1 MLFNYLRLTLRTF
14 FKNKVAFIINLLGM
28 SIALGCCITAYVN
41 YEYNTA
47 FDKQQK
53 NAANIYRIGFWQ
65 ATEKK
70 QVPYGVC
77 PMPVGNLISENLRE
91 GEQVIQYISRSGQF
105 RIGNEMFEKE
115 FVYVNQSFTSVFSIE
130 LLSGTFSLADK
141 SKVLISDKL
150 AITYFGST
158 DVLGKPLTQIISGEP
173 REYEIGGVYKEFD
186 TNSSFRFDLLTSFEN
201 FFKGPAQ
208 RSTVENDWS
217 RWATTFLYLKDQ
229 NSVAALTKQLQQYV
243 KTQNEARPD
252 LQAQTFYIE
261 SFVGMAARATR
272 ERNQGH
278 WFNSAMPPAAVIA
291 PFVMAGFLLLVACFN
306 FMNNS
311 IAVAGNRLKEIGVR
325 KVIGGN
331 RKELIFQFLSE
342 ALVFCMLALGLALVL
357 AEYFTDGWNSM
368 WAGIEMS
375 IQYKD
380 NITFLFVLLM
390 LMTFTALLAGGYPAF
405 YISSFK
411 PIQILRGTT
420 RFGGTNWFTKSLLV
434 FQFSISLAAVIF
446 ALAFYYNSKFQ
457 KEYDLGY
464 SWRSVIQVPL
474 ENSAQYN
481 KLKNELAANPMIQS
495 IGGSQH
501 HIYTS
506 SYNAA
511 VKNEKLKEKEI
522 DMLNIGDDYF
532 KTVNVRLIAGREF
545 QKDQVS
551 DIKESIIVNEEFIRT
566 FELPSNP
573 IGQRILINDSIP
585 VYIVGVVKDVYLG
598 ALFQPLS
605 PVAFRYAP
613 AEDCK
618 FLVAS
623 TDPTQLVVVN
633 DQIKE
638 AWKKLFPNSLYP
650 GRLMEQRMMMA
661 LEHFDSVVILY
672 TFLGLV
678 AIIMSV
684 SGLYSLVSLNLQ
696 KRTKELGIRKI
707 LGAPLPHM
715 VVQSSK
721 LFIVIM
727 VISFFVGSLLGSVMV
742 NGLMGSIWEYYVAI
756 NLQVLALAITILFVI
771 AVATIGYKI
780 RKVTVTN
787 PVDSLRYE

>member
-91 GEQVIQYISRSGQF
+91 GEKIIQYISKSGQF
-105 RIGNEMFEKE
+105 RIGDEMFEKE

-130 LLSGTFSLADK
+130 LLSGTFSLEDK

-150 AITYFGST
+150 AINYFGST

-173 REYEIGGVYKEFD
+173 REYEIGGVYRAFD
-186 TNSSFRFDLLTSFEN
+186 SNSSFRFDLLTSFDN
-201 FFKGPAQ
+201 FFKDPAQ
-208 RSTVENDWS
+208 RSTIENDWS

-342 ALVFCMLALGLALVL
+342 AMVFCMLALGLALVL

-375 IQYKD
+375 IQYKN

-474 ENSAQYN
+474 DNSSQYN
-481 KLKNELAANPMIQS
+481 KLKNELAANSMIQS
-495 IGGSQH
+495 VGGSQH

-511 VKNEKLKEKEI
+511 AKNEKLKEKEI

-532 KTVNVRLIAGREF
+532 KTVNVRIIAGREF
-545 QKDQVS
+545 QKDQAS
-551 DIKESIIVNEEFIRT
+551 DIKESIIVNEEFIRS
-566 FELPSNP
+566 FELKNNP

-585 VYIVGVVKDVYLG
+585 VYIIGVVKDVYLG

-623 TDPTQLVVVN
+623 TDPTQLDVVN